1 MALTKVRLGGLEPKY
16 VGRRNL
22 IINGAMQVA
31 QRGTSA
37 TGKTANGYYTCDR
50 FDFLYTSMGTWSFDQ
65 STTVPSGKGFSNSLK
80 LTCTSADASPA
91 AADKVAIQYHF
102 EGQDLQQLKYGTSDA
117 SSLTL
122 SFWVRASKTGTYVA
136 NFLNKDNSRQNS
148 QTYNIATAD
157 TWQYVTISIDGDT
170 SQGFDNDTGNSLEV
184 NFYLGA
190 GTDNTSGTLQ
200 NSWGADTAANRAVG
214 QVNLADTDNATWFI
228 TGVQLEVGSVA
239 TPFESRSFGEELKL
253 CQRYFQKSYN
263 YGDAIGN
270 SSSTS
275 GYNVFQIDDGSIQRN
290 GLRLVN
296 TMRNAPTIVIYNTAT
311 GATGSARTNAA
322 ANFSTSTFAIGENG
336 CFVSYTPSSGEFVY
350 FHHTAEAE
358 L

>member
-1 MALTKVRLGGLEPKY
+1 MALTKVRLGGLEPQY

-91 AADKVAIQYHF
+91 AADKVAVQYHF

-122 SFWVRASKTGTYVA
+122 SFWVRASKTGTYVV

-190 GTDNTSGTLQ
+190 GTNNTSGTLQ

-239 TPFESRSFGEELKL
+239 TPFEHRSFGEEKKL
-253 CQRYFQKSYN
+253 CQRYYFQTESQTFTGVASSAARLICGYRIPDMRATPTFTFISFNGTEDRLSKASN
-263 YGDAIGN
+263 NADTTFANASVISLNGIFQII
-270 SSSTS
+270 SSSTFTAGE
-275 GYNVFQIDDGSIQRN
+275 GY
-290 GLRLVN
+290 
-296 TMRNAPTIVIYNTAT
+296 
-311 GATGSARTNAA
+311 
-322 ANFSTSTFAIGENG
+322 FAQLK
-336 CFVSYTPSSGEFVY
+336 CD
-350 FHHTAEAE
+350 AE

>member
-1 MALTKVRLGGLEPKY
+1 MTLTKVRLGGLEPKY

-50 FDFLYTSMGTWSFDQ
+50 WDFLYTSMGTWSFDQ
-65 STTVPSGKGFSNSLK
+65 STTVPSGEGFSNSLK

-91 AADKVAIQYHF
+91 AADKVAVQYHF

-122 SFWVRASKTGTYVA
+122 SFWVRASKTGTYVV

-190 GTDNTSGTLQ
+190 GTNNTSGTLQ

-228 TGVQLEVGSVA
+228 TGVQLELGSQD
-239 TPFESRSFGEELKL
+239 TPFEHRSFGEELLL
-253 CQRYFQKSYN
+253 CQRYYQTVSSFSG
-263 YGDAIGN
+263 YG
-270 SSSTS
+270 SSSTGVQGNLAFMTQMRAEPS
-275 GYNVFQIDDGSIQRN
+275 VTLN
-290 GLRLVN
+290 GGTIRL
-296 TMRNAPTIVIYNTAT
+296 TD
-311 GATGSARTNAA
+311 SANNKDSSTNP
-322 ANFSTSTFAIGENG
+322 SSTFGDLDGAAINMGG
-336 CFVSYTPSSGEFVY
+336 FSGLTQHRPYIMQGSDGFAAFNLES
-350 FHHTAEAE
+350 E